1 MLLYCFIYCIYVCLS
16 VYLHDLCCYIC
27 LSVSLSV
34 WFTILCL
41 RAFCLTCMFTMYVCF
56 IYTIV
61 YAFVLS
67 VYLIYFIMC
76 VCVLDYIIVHA
87 FFLFVFLI
95 YTWFTILR
103 LNVCLSY
110 LCLIYNITSEWLA
123 VCLSVRQ
130 FRPNRFLV
138 VKNVGKNGL
147 AVIEVIVFSASDCFF
162 LSWSFLRG
170 WFNNGEKNRRRNDF
184 ISKKVRTFE
193 AYRKLTTNLFQKDVF
208 RLLMTF

>member
-16 VYLHDLCCYIC
+16 VCLHDLCCNIC

-41 RAFCLTCMFTMYVCF
+41 RAVCLTCMFTMYVCVF
-56 IYTIV
+56 HLHYCICIRSIC
-61 YAFVLS
+61 LS
-67 VYLIYFIMC
+67 YLFYY
-76 VCVLDYIIVHA
+76 VCLCIGLHYCA
-87 FFLFVFLI
+87 C
-95 YTWFTILR
+95 ILS
-103 LNVCLSY
+103 VCLSY
-110 LCLIYNITSEWLA
+110 LYVICNIASECLSFLFMLDLQYYVWMA
-123 VCLSVRQ
+123 VCLSDLQ

-184 ISKKVRTFE
+184 ITKKVKKHE
-193 AYRKLTTNLFQKDVF
+193 AFVAFRKETTYA
-208 RLLMTF
+208 